1 MMGQARW
8 FAAMIVCGLLSLG
21 NLSQACAG
29 VGGKTY
35 DIVNVSNPLAP
46 FRFVL
51 PDQFES
57 PLGSAFGGE
66 PGTWSQIDLGVFA
79 LWTGAAEFDFELP
92 QSITLTIA
100 EEYNG
105 IQLGPVLMALATLN
119 LGENLGTQRFFVIA
133 IEATEE
139 HTPEQPVPAHD

>member
-35 DIVNVSNPLAP
+35 NIVNVSNPLAP

-57 PLGSAFGGE
+57 PLGSAFGGA
-66 PGTWSQIDLGVFA
+66 PGTWSQIDLGLFA
-79 LWTGAAEFDFELP
+79 LWTGAAEFEVDAPLAIP
-92 QSITLTIA
+92 LTIV
-100 EEYNG
+100 EEYKG
-105 IQLGPVLMALATLN
+105 LQLGPVLLALATLTFV
-119 LGENLGTQRFFVIA
+119 ENFETQRFFVIA
-133 IEATEE
+133 IEATE
-139 HTPEQPVPAHD
+139 